1 MPNPPTYRSS
11 VLIDRIEDTAVELES
26 EVLTLEQLDA
36 LFSSMNKLM
45 QYGYRQMR
53 RIAEDWVGLTNGDG
67 DAV

>member
-1 MPNPPTYRSS
+1 MPHPPTYRSS

-36 LFSSMNKLM
+36 LFSSVNKLM
-45 QYGYRQMR
+45 HYGYRQMR
-53 RIAEDWVGLTNGDG
+53 RIADEWTALVDGNG